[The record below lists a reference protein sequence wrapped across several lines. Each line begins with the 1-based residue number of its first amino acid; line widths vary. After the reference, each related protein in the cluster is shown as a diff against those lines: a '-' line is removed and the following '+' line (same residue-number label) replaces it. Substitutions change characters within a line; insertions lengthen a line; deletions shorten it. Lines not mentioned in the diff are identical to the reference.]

1 VLAGTDALGVKIRG
15 GTANLDLKLRPRP
28 AEPLMLPAAGSGEL
42 EQWQRWSF
50 SRPAVTRLLPRLGLP
65 RERWRTVGKERRL
78 VTRPYEGRSDA
89 GCRVELTALE
99 VDGARWSTVAFESYG
114 PDGDLVP
121 ALRTAAERLFTSL
134 AAELP
139 DGLGADLSCGY
150 PGWLATL

>member
-1 VLAGTDALGVKIRG
+1 
-15 GTANLDLKLRPRP
+15 
-28 AEPLMLPAAGSGEL
+28 
-42 EQWQRWSF
+42 
-50 SRPAVTRLLPRLGLP
+50 
-65 RERWRTVGKERRL
+65 
-78 VTRPYEGRSDA
+78 
-89 GCRVELTALE
+89 
-99 VDGARWSTVAFESYG
+99 VAFESYG